1 MFSNLCPHLPHLTSI
16 LISCLQRLL
25 KDSNRKILDQD
36 SSSCLARHLLQTL
49 TPNNQSFITIIKA
62 CSSCQIFYY
71 VWPDLKL
78 LECNVYRLAISQFV
92 GMLLTLLNKTTRSSV
107 IQKTVRHLQ
116 PTSLQS
122 SLMWAGEIRI
132 KPI

>member
-1 MFSNLCPHLPHLTSI
+1 MAMDVGSI
-16 LISCLQRLL
+16 ENQNPEPRFQ
-25 KDSNRKILDQD
+25 KP
-36 SSSCLARHLLQTL
+36 RHLLQTL

-107 IQKTVRHLQ
+107 I
-116 PTSLQS
+116 
-122 SLMWAGEIRI
+122 
-132 KPI
+132 